1 MTLALPMQRV
11 LNTMELLTRMQRLK
25 NDLTHALA
33 N

>member
-11 LNTMELLTRMQRLK
+11 LNTIDLLARMQRLK